1 VEFIVD
7 EFLVA
12 FHVELLFENQRFQP
26 CQQLDTQHITY
37 NIQWLKELKFV
48 VATYWHLIQEG

>member
-1 VEFIVD
+1 MD